1 MAGLPLDE
9 HLERALDS
17 LSVGDYMSGITAEEV
32 SRLLR
37 G

>member
-9 HLERALDS
+9 HLTDALEA
-17 LSVGDYMSGITAEEV
+17 LRVGDYMSGITAEEL